1 MKTYNVLD
9 AYLGGQL
16 VGQFRR
22 AGSKI
27 RFVYDSGWLG
37 QPISLGL
44 PPENPNRNALP
55 FLKGLLPDN
64 EAVKTAWGRDYNVNP
79 RDELSLLAA
88 VGQDLPGAIQLT
100 PERVAPNTQG
110 HTQPLSEGSL
120 EALMRALVSRDGA
133 WTALSGERLDVPGK
147 FSLAGGQ
154 AKTALYRS
162 PDGKWWLPFGRFPS
176 THILKPEI
184 RGRFPGSDI
193 NEAVCLAA
201 LRKLHIP
208 ASRESIES
216 IGNVR
221 VSVIERYDRVR
232 SNGQVTRLH
241 QEDICQILRI
251 VPEKKYTYQGGPSA
265 SQTARVI
272 REYAGTGAALNFIRQ
287 LAFNHVILGTD
298 AHGKNFSLIEHA
310 DGLVELAP
318 AYDVASYIPYMN
330 VSGFRPLD
338 NVFPAMPIGGAS
350 KYEQISPYRWE
361 KLGFSAGLD
370 PEQVV
375 TVVREIIENTPDA
388 MADTLREMRE
398 DVQGSPVSHLAD
410 GIRALA
416 REGWTS
422 GKRSF
427 TLGKSVTAAGQAW
440 SANIEAAGAT
450 VR

>member
-9 AYLGGQL
+9 AYLGGRL

-22 AGSKI
+22 AGSKVK
-27 RFVYDSGWLG
+27 FVYDSGWHG

-64 EAVKTAWGRDYNVNP
+64 GAVREAWGRDYNVNP

-100 PERVAPNTQG
+100 PGGVEPNMQG
-110 HTQPLSEGSL
+110 HTQPLSEHNL
-120 EALMRALVSRDGA
+120 EALMTALISREGA
-133 WTALSGERLDVPGK
+133 WAALSGERLDVPGK

-162 PDGKWWLPFGRFPS
+162 LDGKWWLPFGRFPS

-184 RGRFPGSDI
+184 RGRFPDSDI

-201 LRKLHIP
+201 LRKLQIP
-208 ASRESIES
+208 ASKESIES

-232 SNGQVTRLH
+232 SSGQVTRLH
-241 QEDICQILRI
+241 QEDICQILRL
-251 VPEKKYTYQGGPSA
+251 VPEKKYAYQGGPSA

-272 REYAGTGAALNFIRQ
+272 HQYAGTDAALNFIRQ
-287 LAFNHVILGTD
+287 LAFNHVIVGTD
-298 AHGKNFSLIEHA
+298 AHGKNFSLIEYA
-310 DGLVELAP
+310 DGRIELAP

-330 VSGFRPLD
+330 VNGFRPLD
-338 NVFPAMPIGGAS
+338 NVSPAMPIGGAN

-361 KLGFSAGLD
+361 KLGVAAGLD
-370 PEQVV
+370 PEQAV
-375 TVVREIIENTPDA
+375 TVAREIIENTPDA
-388 MADTLREMRE
+388 IADTLREMRE
-398 DVQGSPVSHLAD
+398 AVQGSPVAHLAE
-410 GIRALA
+410 GIRVLQ

-427 TLGKSVTAAGQAW
+427 TIREAQTGAGQAW
-440 SANIEAAGAT
+440 SADIEATEASI
-450 VR
+450 R